1 MQTLTPAEPVIPV
14 FKRWFGTWQISVARR
29 AYTSQQLSR
38 FYDTEAARWDRT
50 INRLG
55 YQDAYRGV
63 CARIARHAGFDLPG
77 PPIQV
82 LDAGIGTGALSLALL
97 EEVRRPVMLAGVDLS
112 ARMLD
117 EAGAKLS
124 ARGCVAALTQGS
136 ICSLPYEDDTFDLVM
151 SAHVLEHLPDPVAAL
166 GELKRVLRPG
176 GLLMAS
182 ITRRSR
188 LGAYVQWKWH
198 THQIS
203 PLEGKRWFRSSG
215 LQAIRVLPF
224 RKGTLNRR
232 ASIVYI
238 GSKPAP
244 TSDVGLEPSRWT

>member
-1 MQTLTPAEPVIPV
+1 MHTLTSAEPVIPV

-38 FYDTEAARWDRT
+38 FYDGEAARWDRT
-50 INRLG
+50 ISRLG
-55 YQDAYRGV
+55 YRDAYRNI
-63 CARIARHAGFDLPG
+63 CAQLARRAEFDVSG
-77 PPIQV
+77 PPVQA

-97 EEVRRPVMLAGVDLS
+97 EEVRRPLALAGVDVS
-112 ARMLD
+112 TRMLD
-117 EAGAKLS
+117 AAGAKLS
-124 ARGCVAALTQGS
+124 ERGCVAALTHGS

-176 GLLMAS
+176 GMLMAC

-203 PLEGKRWFRSSG
+203 PLEGKRWFRTCG

-232 ASIVYI
+232 ASIAYI
-238 GSKPAP
+238 GRKPAP
-244 TSDVGLEPSRWT
+244 SSGDRVEPAP